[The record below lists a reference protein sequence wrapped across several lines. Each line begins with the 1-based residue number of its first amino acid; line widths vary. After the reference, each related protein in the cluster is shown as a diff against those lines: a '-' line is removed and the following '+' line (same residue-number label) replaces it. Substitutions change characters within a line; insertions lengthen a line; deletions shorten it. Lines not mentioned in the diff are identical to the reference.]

1 MIDSKIQTGIYLQ
14 NSQLAERI
22 RARKLKSQSS
32 TKDANELLD
41 SNFGRVENSQE
52 MKNLETFEINVEQF
66 EKVGMLSLRK
76 SAKPNIFG
84 SFSHDKV

>member
-1 MIDSKIQTGIYLQ
+1 
-14 NSQLAERI
+14 
-22 RARKLKSQSS
+22 
-32 TKDANELLD
+32 
-41 SNFGRVENSQE
+41 

-76 SAKPNIFG
+76 SAKPNIFS